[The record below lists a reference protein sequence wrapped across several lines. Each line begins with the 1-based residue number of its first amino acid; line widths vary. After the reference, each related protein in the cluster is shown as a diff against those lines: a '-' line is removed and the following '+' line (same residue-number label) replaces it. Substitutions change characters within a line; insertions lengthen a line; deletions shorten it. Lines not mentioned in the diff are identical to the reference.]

1 MVFYNPVLD
10 SFCTS
15 ADYLL
20 DKGRNIGDVFPSIRY
35 DRGLVTSV
43 LSNKDDKPVK
53 FDIDERVFIQCQES
67 YDILE
72 GTIVTPPTSKSNF
85 YTVQMTDGEQ
95 MNVKTKDIYTEHTVP
110 ASGKPSISLGFFA
123 PKWLKQDQKV
133 TLLHRDVYRR
143 GYLSIGKDNLW
154 DFVIRD

>member
-1 MVFYNPVLD
+1 MVFYNPILD
-10 SFCTS
+10 SFSTS

-35 DRGLVTSV
+35 DGGLVPSV
-43 LSNKDDKPVK
+43 LSNKGDKPVK
-53 FDIDERVFIQCQES
+53 FDIDERVFIQRQES

-72 GTIVTPPTSKSNF
+72 GTIVTPLTSKSNF

-95 MNVKTKDIYTEHTVP
+95 MNVNTKDICTKHTVP
-110 ASGKPSISLGFFA
+110 ASGKPSVLLGYFD

-133 TLLHRDVYRR
+133 KL
-143 GYLSIGKDNLW
+143 
-154 DFVIRD
+154 